1 LEQKKGEKKEK
12 KRKRKKRTRT
22 TTTRMMPKVANWC
35 AAAAA
40 LSSTN
45 ISQCVKLLAT

>member
-1 LEQKKGEKKEK
+1 LKQKKGKKAKKKEK
-12 KRKRKKRTRT
+12 DKRTRT
-22 TTTRMMPKVANWC
+22 TTTRTMPKVANWC

-45 ISQCVKLLAT
+45 IPNV